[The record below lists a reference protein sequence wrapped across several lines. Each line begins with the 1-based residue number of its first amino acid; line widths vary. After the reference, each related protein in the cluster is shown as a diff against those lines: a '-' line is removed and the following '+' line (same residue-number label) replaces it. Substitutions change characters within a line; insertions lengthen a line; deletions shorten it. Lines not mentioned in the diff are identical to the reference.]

1 MNCADKATVVACHL
15 QGSAE
20 RTVTETHFQEA
31 LKLVGPSCLR
41 SSVGKTEL
49 SPVSWEQIGGL
60 DEVKV
65 KLRQVNWTRPSVFLT
80 PAFLRWSY
88 GFLPLCLNV
97 KEHWVADE
105 IPRGVRPSGC
115 VPAQRRA
122 ALRASGMCE
131 DDAREGCSQLVPLR
145 LPVRQRCGP
154 LFSLCGRLWEGFSTG
169 NDCKAPLI
177 YNSMR

>member
-1 MNCADKATVVACHL
+1 MLKKHIQSTMNCADKATVVACHL

-65 KLRQVNWTRPSVFLT
+65 KLRQVN
-80 PAFLRWSY
+80 
-88 GFLPLCLNV
+88 
-97 KEHWVADE
+97 
-105 IPRGVRPSGC
+105 
-115 VPAQRRA
+115 
-122 ALRASGMCE
+122 
-131 DDAREGCSQLVPLR
+131 
-145 LPVRQRCGP
+145 
-154 LFSLCGRLWEGFSTG
+154 
-169 NDCKAPLI
+169 
-177 YNSMR
+177 